1 MRKEVEIRIMKKRS
15 MLLIAALAALGIL
28 FTAAGIYAGTQAKDK
43 FGIETQGC
51 ESTKGAVEFDH
62 KKHSEEYAKKFA
74 EFYPNGCGEC
84 HHDDKGKPRKDLKAG
99 MEVKK
104 CFECHDKCGEKPK
117 GKDAPKLSKA
127 EEIKYIA
134 EAYHDNCRGCHK
146 DYDKKMKTKAA
157 PTTCTKCHPKK
168 K

>member
-1 MRKEVEIRIMKKRS
+1 MKKRS
-15 MLLIAALAALGIL
+15 ILLIAALAGLSIL
-28 FTAAGIYAGTQAKDK
+28 FMAAGIYAGTQPKDK

-51 ESTKGAVEFDH
+51 ENTKGVVDFDH

-84 HHDDKGKPRKDLKAG
+84 HHDDKGKPIKDLKAG

-117 GKDAPKLSKA
+117 TPPNCPRPKRSSTSLKP
-127 EEIKYIA
+127 ITKIA
-134 EAYHDNCRGCHK
+134 ATA
-146 DYDKKMKTKAA
+146 TKI
-157 PTTCTKCHPKK
+157 TTRK
-168 K
+168 